1 MSRNRSRRTKAFGLA
16 SALVAWSFTAG
27 LKHPWRRHPVTQ
39 AALGTAL
46 ALITRAPLGLRPPA
60 LNSGVRWGT
69 AVAVAV
75 TTAIVSAT
83 ACVPRVRVGMAER
96 ELPPRPGRWLA
107 VEIPL
112 GTVWSEEMAFRGA
125 LASVAD
131 TAFGPIGG
139 RLLQAVAFG
148 LSHIPDARA
157 NSEPIAGTV
166 VVTGLAGW
174 LLGWLAQRSG
184 SLAAAM
190 LAHLAIN
197 EAGAVAALAAQRGPA
212 VGKRANVK
220 AHDETAG
227 R

>member
-46 ALITRAPLGLRPPA
+46 ALITHAPLGLRPPA
-60 LNSGVRWGT
+60 LNSGVRWG
-69 AVAVAV
+69 AAAAVAV

-83 ACVPRVRVGMAER
+83 TCVPRVRVGMAER

-112 GTVWSEEMAFRGA
+112 GS
-125 LASVAD
+125 
-131 TAFGPIGG
+131 

-197 EAGAVAALAAQRGPA
+197 EAGALAALVAQRGSA
-212 VGKRANVK
+212 VGKLANVK
-220 AHDETAG
+220 AHDETAS
-227 R
+227 

>member
-1 MSRNRSRRTKAFGLA
+1 MSRNGSRRIKAFGLA
-16 SALVAWSFTAG
+16 GALVAWSFTAG
-27 LKHPWRRHPVTQ
+27 LEHPWRRHPVTQ

-46 ALITRAPLGLRPPA
+46 ALITRAPLGLRPPS
-60 LNSGVRWGT
+60 LNSGVRWG
-69 AVAVAV
+69 AAAAVAV
-75 TTAIVSAT
+75 TAAIVSAT

-125 LASVAD
+125 LASVAG

-139 RLLQAVAFG
+139 RLLQAIAFG

-157 NSEPIAGTV
+157 NSEPITGTV

-197 EAGAVAALAAQRGPA
+197 EAGAVAALAAQRRSA
-212 VGKRANVK
+212 VGKLANVK
-220 AHDETAG
+220 AHDETAS